1 MRILR
6 TLLLGL
12 FLAFIVTFSLKNA
25 GYVQIRYFSMIDDF
39 EIPLFLLTLLSLSLG
54 IFGGAIID
62 LIFRQQ
68 LRRAIRRQQKLMD
81 QLQMEHRSL
90 VIKHSEDS
98 TTWP

>member
-12 FLAFIVTFSLKNA
+12 FFVFILTFSAKNA
-25 GYVQIRYFSMIDDF
+25 GYVRIRYFSMIDDF

-54 IFGGAIID
+54 VFGGAIVD
-62 LIFRQQ
+62 LFCRQR

-81 QLQMEHRSL
+81 QLQKEHRSL
-90 VIKHSEDS
+90 VIGNSEDS
-98 TTWP
+98 TT